1 MHFVS
6 ADVQSLHLSLSL
18 SLSLSLFAEIKHLH
32 SIAKKAKAQHS
43 EQVEKLSAQIQ
54 SRDKQIKDSESK
66 MSTIAHYVDQL
77 EERLASFAIARKEI
91 GVREEKCKELE
102 EMDEQ
107 QRGEI
112 AALRIQVKDLTTEKD
127 EMKSLIDLLVEERG
141 VLQMDKAKLEK
152 KIRKLGGECT
162 SLERRFTKKE
172 EEIAT
177 LGQDLNE
184 SKQKLKEAEQT
195 IEELEEL
202 VASVSSQLA
211 EAERISKENRA
222 EAAEKL
228 TIAEKLSSQQQQK
241 IEELFARVAAAEAPP
256 PPPPLPGM
264 TSDDTALDQT
274 SVGDT
279 YYDSLDL
286 DDDDNGG
293 DDDDTAAP
301 NEGFE
306 GEEKSIDPDDVI
318 APEVFGR
325 VNQNGEVYFDAKEC
339 LNNVINVPV
348 DNATASEVEHASEEP
363 STLDDPSQ
371 NNGEEFFFD
380 ALQYGGGRDDDDD
393 EEEEEEEEENSGDSD
408 SEMVLGLE
416 GRGGNQDKAIVS
428 EGVQVAEVI
437 MDRFNEDNGDG
448 DGNDDDI
455 SPYPAVNPMI
465 ERVMKIE
472 EAVEEGHS
480 DPKDEEEDIDSAL
493 PSVVEGKS
501 PPSLPTSAGQPPRP
515 ANGVFPPPVPRN
527 VPFRKFRKALSK
539 ATGIHGVFT
548 PPSRPRNGLPRRNG
562 KTSFGLKPNEHPQK
576 EGQR

>member
-1 MHFVS
+1 
-6 ADVQSLHLSLSL
+6 
-18 SLSLSLFAEIKHLH
+18 
-32 SIAKKAKAQHS
+32 
-43 EQVEKLSAQIQ
+43 
-54 SRDKQIKDSESK
+54 

-102 EMDEQ
+102 EMDKQ
-107 QRGEI
+107 QREEI

-184 SKQKLKEAEQT
+184 SKQKLKQTEQI
-195 IEELEEL
+195 IEELEES
-202 VASVSSQLA
+202 VASVSNQLA
-211 EAERISKENRA
+211 EAERISKENRV

-279 YYDSLDL
+279 YYDSLEL
-286 DDDDNGG
+286 DDDG
-293 DDDDTAAP
+293 DDTAAP

-306 GEEKSIDPDDVI
+306 REEKSIDPDDVI
-318 APEVFGR
+318 APEVLGR
-325 VNQNGEVYFDAKEC
+325 VSQNDEVYFDAKEC
-339 LNNVINVPV
+339 QDNVSNVPV
-348 DNATASEVEHASEEP
+348 DDATASEVEHASEEP
-363 STLDDPSQ
+363 STFDDQSQ
-371 NNGEEFFFD
+371 NNGEEIFFD
-380 ALQYGGGRDDDDD
+380 ALQYGGGRGDDDDD
-393 EEEEEEEEENSGDSD
+393 EEEEEEEEEENSGDSD
-408 SEMVLGLE
+408 SEMALGLE
-416 GRGGNQDKAIVS
+416 GRGGNQDKANQDKAIVS

-437 MDRFNEDNGDG
+437 MDRFNEDHGDG
-448 DGNDDDI
+448 GDDDI
-455 SPYPAVNPMI
+455 PPYPTVNPMI

-480 DPKDEEEDIDSAL
+480 DPKDEEGVIASAL

-501 PPSLPTSAGQPPRP
+501 SPSLPTSAGQPPRP
-515 ANGVFPPPVPRN
+515 ANGAFPPPVPRS

-548 PPSRPRNGLPRRNG
+548 PPSRPRNGPPRRNG
-562 KTSFGLKPNEHPQK
+562 KTLFGLKPNEHPQK